1 MIDAV
6 RWIRFRPS
14 PLVKFISNRF
24 DRFERFAV
32 DVVLERRWGFRASV
46 FRYFLWMLSGL
57 YRLGVRWRLWW
68 YESRLGGVHAL
79 GCLVVSVGNLTV
91 GGTGKTPVVELFARE
106 LTRRGRKVAVLS
118 RGYKSQP
125 APFPQELLDRF
136 RPMDRRHPP
145 RVVSD
150 GRSLLL
156 DSEMAGDEPFML
168 ASNLQHVLVLVDKNR
183 VKSGL
188 FAIRKYGCDTL
199 LLDDGLQFL
208 KLKERLDIV
217 LVDSEAPF
225 ANRYL
230 LPRGLLREPPEQL
243 RRAHIIFITKCDG
256 RDLSELRAEMRRYNG
271 HAAFVECAHRPVHLE
286 EIFTHEVRPLSDLNG
301 MRVGTIS
308 GIARPESFE
317 EGLRKLGVEL
327 IYSRRYA
334 DHHRFSEGEIAK
346 MFERAKAR
354 GARAVITTEKD
365 SVRFPRLGK
374 RPLPVYFLR
383 VEIAIIRGHEAFNQC
398 VEQMCRYN
406 DAGVEL
412 QAPID
417 PVLEPSI

>member
-1 MIDAV
+1 MASNP
-6 RWIRFRPS
+6 FRDE
-14 PLVKFISNRF
+14 L
-24 DRFERFAV
+24 EQFAV
-32 DVVLERRWGFRASV
+32 DVILERRWGFRAGL
-46 FRYFLWMLSGL
+46 FRFFLWGLSGL
-57 YRLGVRWRLWW
+57 YRLIVRWRLWW
-68 YESRLGGVHAL
+68 FETRLGSVHAL

-125 APFPQELLDRF
+125 PPFPQQLLDRF
-136 RPMDRRHPP
+136 RPRDLRHPP

-156 DSEMAGDEPFML
+156 DSELAGDEPFML
-168 ASNLQHVLVLVDKNR
+168 ASNLKDVQILVDKDR

-188 FAIRKYGCDTL
+188 HAIRKFGCDTL
-199 LLDDGLQFL
+199 LLDDGLQYL
-208 KLKERLDIV
+208 YLKERLDIV
-217 LVDSEAPF
+217 LVDRESPF

-243 RRAHIIFITKCDG
+243 RRADIIFITKCDG
-256 RDLSELRAEMRRYNG
+256 RDLSELRAELRRYNH
-271 HAAFVECAHRPVHLE
+271 HAEFVECAHKPLHLE
-286 EIFTHEVRPLSDLNG
+286 EIFTHEVQPLSYLKDLRIG
-301 MRVGTIS
+301 MIS

-317 EGLRKLGVEL
+317 QGLRNLGAEL
-327 IYSRRYA
+327 IYSRRFA

-346 MFERAKAR
+346 MFERSKAR

-374 RPLPVYFLR
+374 RLLPVYFLR
-383 VEIAIIRGHEAFNQC
+383 VEIEIIRGHDAFQRC
-398 VEQMCRYN
+398 LEGMCRYN
-406 DAGVEL
+406 EVPLDET
-412 QAPID
+412 PIE
-417 PVLEPSI
+417 PVLTPI

>member
-1 MIDAV
+1 MA
-6 RWIRFRPS
+6 
-14 PLVKFISNRF
+14 SNRF
-24 DRFERFAV
+24 DRLEQFAV
-32 DVVLERRWGFRASV
+32 DVILERRWGFRAGL
-46 FRYFLWMLSGL
+46 FRFFLWVLSGL

-68 YESRLGGVHAL
+68 FESRLGSVHAL

-125 APFPQELLDRF
+125 VPFMQGLADRF
-136 RPMDRRHPP
+136 RALEHRHPP
-145 RVVSD
+145 RIVSD

-168 ASNLQHVLVLVDKNR
+168 ASNLKDVMVLVDKDR

-188 FAIRKYGCDTL
+188 YAIRKFGCDTL

-208 KLKERLDIV
+208 RLKERIDVV
-217 LVDSEAPF
+217 LVDRESPF
-225 ANRYL
+225 ANRHL

-243 RRAHIIFITKCDG
+243 RRADIIFITKCDG
-256 RDLSELRAEMRRYNG
+256 RDLSELREELRRYNK
-271 HAAFVECAHRPVHLE
+271 HAEFVECAHKPLHLE
-286 EIFTHEVRPLSDLNG
+286 EIFTHEVSPLSFLKDL
-301 MRVGTIS
+301 RVGTLS

-317 EGLRKLGVEL
+317 DGLRKLGVEL
-327 IYSRRYA
+327 IYSRRFA
-334 DHHRFSEGEIAK
+334 DHHRFSESEIAK
-346 MFERAKAR
+346 LFERSKAR

-383 VEIAIIRGHEAFNQC
+383 VEIEIIRGHDAFRRC
-398 VEQMCRYN
+398 LERMCQYDDIPMQVR
-406 DAGVEL
+406 
-412 QAPID
+412 P
-417 PVLEPSI
+417 PEPALVTP

>member
-1 MIDAV
+1 MP
-6 RWIRFRPS
+6 RS
-14 PLVKFISNRF
+14 SSRF
-24 DRFERFAV
+24 DRLEQFAV
-32 DVVLERRWGFRASV
+32 DVILERRWGFRAGV
-46 FRYFLWMLSGL
+46 FRLFLWFLSAL
-57 YRLGVRWRLWW
+57 YRVGVRWRLWW
-68 YESRLGGVHAL
+68 FETRLGSVHAL

-125 APFPQELLDRF
+125 VPFAQKTLDRF
-136 RPMDRRHPP
+136 RPMERRSPP

-156 DSEMAGDEPFML
+156 DSDMAGDEPFML
-168 ASNLQHVLVLVDKNR
+168 ASNLKDVLVLVDKDR

-188 FAIRKYGCDTL
+188 HAIRKYDCDTL

-208 KLKERLDIV
+208 RLKERIDVV
-217 LVDSEAPF
+217 LIDRESPF

-243 RRAHIIFITKCDG
+243 RRANIIFITKCDG
-256 RDLSELRAEMRRYNG
+256 RDLSDLRSELRQYNRHAE
-271 HAAFVECAHRPVHLE
+271 FVECSHKPLHLE
-286 EIFTHEVRPLSDLNG
+286 EIFTHEVKPLSFLKEL
-301 MRVGTIS
+301 RVASIS

-317 EGLRKLGVEL
+317 DGLRKLGVEL
-327 IYSRRYA
+327 IYSRRFA
-334 DHHRFSEGEIAK
+334 DHHRFSESEIAK
-346 MFERAKAR
+346 MFERSKAR

-383 VEIAIIRGHEAFNQC
+383 VEIDIIRGHDAFQRC
-398 VEQMCRYN
+398 LDGMCRYSE
-406 DAGVEL
+406 DPAMATSRE
-412 QAPID
+412 PILVS
-417 PVLEPSI
+417 P

>member
-1 MIDAV
+1 MP
-6 RWIRFRPS
+6 RSRTR
-14 PLVKFISNRF
+14 SNRF
-24 DRFERFAV
+24 DRLEQFAV
-32 DVVLERRWGFRASV
+32 DVILERRWGFRAWA
-46 FRYFLWMLSGL
+46 FRQFLWLLSGI
-57 YRLGVRWRLWW
+57 YRLAVKWRLWW
-68 YESRLGGVHAL
+68 FETRLGSVYSL

-106 LTRRGRKVAVLS
+106 LTKRGRKVAVLS

-125 APFPQELLDRF
+125 PPIPQRILDLF
-136 RPMDRRHPP
+136 RPLEQRRPP

-168 ASNLQHVLVLVDKNR
+168 ASNLKDVLVLVDKDR

-188 FAIRKYGCDTL
+188 HAIRKFDCDTL

-208 KLKERLDIV
+208 RLKERLDIV
-217 LVDSEAPF
+217 LVDSESPF
-225 ANRYL
+225 ANRHL

-243 RRAHIIFITKCDG
+243 CRANIIFITKCDG
-256 RDLSELRAEMRRYNG
+256 RDLSDLRTELRRYNN
-271 HAAFVECAHRPVHLE
+271 HAEFVECAHKPLHLE
-286 EIFTHEVRPLSDLNG
+286 EIFTHEIVPLSFLQDLRIG
-301 MRVGTIS
+301 MIS
-308 GIARPESFE
+308 GIAKPESFE
-317 EGLRKLGVEL
+317 EGLRKLGAEL

-346 MFERAKAR
+346 MFERSKAR

-374 RPLPVYFLR
+374 RLLPVYFLR
-383 VEIAIIRGHEAFNQC
+383 VEIEIIRGHDAFQRC
-398 VEQMCRYN
+398 LEGMCRYN
-406 DAGVEL
+406 EVPLDET
-412 QAPID
+412 PIE
-417 PVLEPSI
+417 PVLTPI

>member
-1 MIDAV
+1 M
-6 RWIRFRPS
+6 
-14 PLVKFISNRF
+14 SNRF
-24 DRFERFAV
+24 DRLEQFAV
-32 DVVLERRWGFRASV
+32 DVILERRWGFRAGV
-46 FRYFLWMLSGL
+46 FRFFLWMLSGL

-68 YESRLGGVHAL
+68 YDTRLGSVHAL
-79 GCLVVSVGNLTV
+79 GCLVISVGNLTV

-118 RGYKSQP
+118 RGYKSLP
-125 APFPQELLDRF
+125 APFPQELLDKF
-136 RPMDRRHPP
+136 RPLELRHPP

-156 DSEMAGDEPFML
+156 DSEKAGDEPFML
-168 ASNLQHVLVLVDKNR
+168 ASNLKDVLVLVDKDR

-188 FAIRKYGCDTL
+188 HAIRRFGCDTL

-208 KLKERLDIV
+208 RLKERLDIV
-217 LVDSEAPF
+217 LIDCEAPF
-225 ANRYL
+225 ANRHL

-243 RRAHIIFITKCDG
+243 CRASIIFITKCDG
-256 RDLSELRAEMRRYNG
+256 RDLTELHKELRRYNR
-271 HAAFVECAHRPVHLE
+271 HAEIVECAHKPLHLE
-286 EIFTHEVRPLSDLNG
+286 ELFTQEIKPLSYLKEL
-301 MRVGTIS
+301 RIGTIS

-334 DHHRFSEGEIAK
+334 DHHRFSESEVAK
-346 MFERAKAR
+346 MFERSKAR

-374 RPLPVYFLR
+374 RPLPIYFLR
-383 VEIAIIRGHEAFNQC
+383 VEIEIIRGHAAFNRC
-398 VEQMCRYN
+398 LDQMCRYN
-406 DAGVEL
+406 EA
-412 QAPID
+412 ASPAKS
-417 PVLEPSI
+417 LEPILVPS

>member
-1 MIDAV
+1 M
-6 RWIRFRPS
+6 
-14 PLVKFISNRF
+14 SNRL
-24 DRFERFAV
+24 DQLEQFAV
-32 DVVLERRWGFRASV
+32 DVILERRWGFRAGL
-46 FRYFLWMLSGL
+46 FRFFLWILSGF
-57 YRLGVRWRLWW
+57 YRVGVKWRLWW
-68 YESRLGGVHAL
+68 FETRLGSVHAL

-106 LTRRGRKVAVLS
+106 LTHRGRKVAVLS

-125 APFPQELLDRF
+125 VPFLQQWMDRF
-136 RPMDRRHPP
+136 RPMEHRHPP

-156 DSEMAGDEPFML
+156 DSEKAGDEPFML
-168 ASNLQHVLVLVDKNR
+168 ASNLKGVQVLVDKDR

-188 FAIRKYGCDTL
+188 HAIRKFGCDTL

-208 KLKERLDIV
+208 RLKERIDVV
-217 LVDSEAPF
+217 LIDRETPF
-225 ANRYL
+225 ANRLL

-243 RRAHIIFITKCDG
+243 RRANIIFITKCDG
-256 RDLSELRAEMRRYNG
+256 SDLTELREELRRYNR
-271 HAAFVECAHRPVHLE
+271 HAEIVECAHKPLQLE
-286 EIFTHEVRPLSDLNG
+286 EIFTQEVKPLSFLKDLRIG
-301 MRVGTIS
+301 SIS

-317 EGLRKLGVEL
+317 EGLKKLGVEL

-334 DHHRFSEGEIAK
+334 DHHRFDESEIAR
-346 MFERAKAR
+346 MFERSKAR

-383 VEIAIIRGHEAFNQC
+383 VEIEIIRGHEAFYRC
-398 VEQMCRYN
+398 LDQMCRYGQEERIG
-406 DAGVEL
+406 ALPEIV
-412 QAPID
+412 
-417 PVLEPSI
+417 PVH

>member
-1 MIDAV
+1 MSFWSGAGV
-6 RWIRFRPS
+6 FAPGSFR
-14 PLVKFISNRF
+14 L
-24 DRFERFAV
+24 
-32 DVVLERRWGFRASV
+32 
-46 FRYFLWMLSGL
+46 FLWFLSGF

-68 YESRLGGVHAL
+68 FETRLGSVHAL

-125 APFPQELLDRF
+125 PPFPQQLLDRF
-136 RPMDRRHPP
+136 RPLDQRHPP

-168 ASNLQHVLVLVDKNR
+168 ASNLKDVLVLVDKDR

-188 FAIRKYGCDTL
+188 HAIRKFGCDTL

-208 KLKERLDIV
+208 RLKERLDIV
-217 LVDSEAPF
+217 LVDSESPF
-225 ANRYL
+225 ANRHL

-243 RRAHIIFITKCDG
+243 CRANIIFITKCDG
-256 RDLSELRAEMRRYNG
+256 RDLSELRAELRRYNR
-271 HAAFVECAHRPVHLE
+271 HAEFVECAHKPLHLE
-286 EIFTHEVRPLSDLNG
+286 EIFTHEVRAALLPEGPAHRDDLG
-301 MRVGTIS
+301 HR
-308 GIARPESFE
+308 AA
-317 EGLRKLGVEL
+317 RKLRGGPAQTRRRADL
-327 IYSRRYA
+327 FARRYA

-346 MFERAKAR
+346 MFERSKAR

-383 VEIAIIRGHEAFNQC
+383 VEIEIIRGHDAFNRC
-398 VEQMCRYN
+398 LERMCRTT
-406 DAGVEL
+406 
-412 QAPID
+412 APA
-417 PVLEPSI
+417 PEPAPALVPTG

>member
-1 MIDAV
+1 MA
-6 RWIRFRPS
+6 
-14 PLVKFISNRF
+14 SNRF
-24 DRFERFAV
+24 DRLEQFAV
-32 DVVLERRWGFRASV
+32 DVILERRWGFRAGV
-46 FRYFLWMLSGL
+46 FRLFLWMLSGL

-68 YESRLGGVHAL
+68 FESRLGSVHAL

-125 APFPQELLDRF
+125 VPFAQRFGDRF
-136 RPMDRRHPP
+136 RALEDRHPP

-168 ASNLQHVLVLVDKNR
+168 ASNLKDVLVLVDKDR

-188 FAIRKYGCDTL
+188 HAIRKFDCDTL
-199 LLDDGLQFL
+199 LLDDGLQYL
-208 KLKERLDIV
+208 RLKERIDIV
-217 LVDSEAPF
+217 LVDRESPF
-225 ANRYL
+225 ANRHL

-243 RRAHIIFITKCDG
+243 RRADIIFITKCDG
-256 RDLSELRAEMRRYNG
+256 RDLTELREELRRYNK
-271 HAAFVECAHRPVHLE
+271 HAEFVECAHKPLHLE
-286 EIFTHEVRPLSDLNG
+286 EVFTHDVIPLSFLKDL
-301 MRVGTIS
+301 RIGTIS

-317 EGLRKLGVEL
+317 DGLRKLGVEL

-334 DHHRFSEGEIAK
+334 DHHRFSESEIAK
-346 MFERAKAR
+346 MFERSKAR

-383 VEIAIIRGHEAFNQC
+383 VEIDIIHGHDAFQRC
-398 VEQMCRYN
+398 LERMCKYN
-406 DAGVEL
+406 EI
-412 QAPID
+412 PM
-417 PVLEPSI
+417 PVARPEPALSLT

>member
-1 MIDAV
+1 MAA
-6 RWIRFRPS
+6 
-14 PLVKFISNRF
+14 NRF
-24 DRFERFAV
+24 DRLEQFAV
-32 DVVLERRWGFRASV
+32 DVILERRWGFRAGL
-46 FRYFLWMLSGL
+46 FRLFLWILSGL

-68 YESRLGGVHAL
+68 FESRLGSVHAL

-106 LTRRGRKVAVLS
+106 LTKRGRKVAVLS

-125 APFPQELLDRF
+125 VPFLQSLADRF
-136 RPMDRRHPP
+136 RALEHRHPP
-145 RVVSD
+145 RIVSD

-168 ASNLQHVLVLVDKNR
+168 ASNLKDVMVLVDKDR

-188 FAIRKYGCDTL
+188 HAIRKFGCDTL

-208 KLKERLDIV
+208 RLKERIDIV
-217 LVDSEAPF
+217 LVDRESPF

-243 RRAHIIFITKCDG
+243 RRADIIFITKCDG
-256 RDLSELRAEMRRYNG
+256 RDLSELRAELRRYNK
-271 HAAFVECAHRPVHLE
+271 HAEFVECAHKPLHLE
-286 EIFTHEVRPLSDLNG
+286 EIFTHEVSPLSFLKDL
-301 MRVGTIS
+301 RVGTLS

-317 EGLRKLGVEL
+317 DGLRKLGVEL
-327 IYSRRYA
+327 IYSRRFA
-334 DHHRFSEGEIAK
+334 DHHRFSESEIAK
-346 MFERAKAR
+346 LFERSKAR

-383 VEIAIIRGHEAFNQC
+383 VEIEIIRGHDAFHRC
-398 VEQMCRYN
+398 LERMCKY
-406 DAGVEL
+406 DDI
-412 QAPID
+412 PM
-417 PVLEPSI
+417 PVRPPEPALVPL

>member
-1 MIDAV
+1 
-6 RWIRFRPS
+6 
-14 PLVKFISNRF
+14 
-24 DRFERFAV
+24 
-32 DVVLERRWGFRASV
+32 
-46 FRYFLWMLSGL
+46 
-57 YRLGVRWRLWW
+57 
-68 YESRLGGVHAL
+68 
-79 GCLVVSVGNLTV
+79 
-91 GGTGKTPVVELFARE
+91 VELFARE

-125 APFPQELLDRF
+125 APLSQRVFDRF
-136 RPMDRRHPP
+136 RPLDQRRPP

-168 ASNLQHVLVLVDKNR
+168 ASNLKDVLVLVDKDR

-188 FAIRKYGCDTL
+188 HAIRKFGCDTL

-208 KLKERLDIV
+208 RLKERLDIV
-217 LVDSEAPF
+217 LVDSESPF

-243 RRAHIIFITKCDG
+243 CRASIIFITKCDG
-256 RDLSELRAEMRRYNG
+256 RDLSELRAELRRYNN
-271 HAAFVECAHRPVHLE
+271 HAEFVECAHKPLHLE
-286 EIFTHEVRPLSDLNG
+286 EIFTHEVVPLSFLKDL
-301 MRVGTIS
+301 RVGMIS
-308 GIARPESFE
+308 GIAKPESFE

-327 IYSRRYA
+327 IYSRRFA

-346 MFERAKAR
+346 MFERSKAR

-383 VEIAIIRGHEAFNQC
+383 VEIEIIRGHDAFHRC
-398 VEQMCRYN
+398 LERMCRYN
-406 DAGVEL
+406 EPPLPALTPET
-412 QAPID
+412 
-417 PVLEPSI
+417 VLTPA

>member
-1 MIDAV
+1 MPGA
-6 RWIRFRPS
+6 
-14 PLVKFISNRF
+14 SNRF
-24 DRFERFAV
+24 DRLEQFAV
-32 DVVLERRWGFRASV
+32 DVILERRWGFRAWV
-46 FRYFLWMLSGL
+46 FRLFLWFLSGI
-57 YRLGVRWRLWW
+57 YRLAVRWRLWW
-68 YESRLGGVHAL
+68 FETRLGSVHAL

-125 APFPQELLDRF
+125 PPLQQQLLDRF
-136 RPMDRRHPP
+136 RPLEHRHPP

-168 ASNLQHVLVLVDKNR
+168 ASNLKDVLVLVDKDR

-188 FAIRKYGCDTL
+188 HAIRKFNCDTL

-208 KLKERLDIV
+208 RLKERIDIV
-217 LVDSEAPF
+217 LVDSESPF

-256 RDLSELRAEMRRYNG
+256 RDLSELRDELRRYNN
-271 HAAFVECAHRPVHLE
+271 HAEFVECAHKPLHLE
-286 EIFTHEVRPLSDLNG
+286 EIFTHEVVPLSFLKDLRIG
-301 MRVGTIS
+301 MIS

-317 EGLRKLGVEL
+317 DGLRKLGVEL
-327 IYSRRYA
+327 IYSRRFA
-334 DHHRFSEGEIAK
+334 DHHRFSEGEVAR
-346 MFERAKAR
+346 MFERSKAR

-383 VEIAIIRGHEAFNQC
+383 VEIEIIRGHDAFNRC
-398 VEQMCRYN
+398 LERMCRYP
-406 DAGVEL
+406 E
-412 QAPID
+412 QAAF
-417 PVLEPSI
+417 PVLPEPVFVPS

>member
-1 MIDAV
+1 M
-6 RWIRFRPS
+6 P
-14 PLVKFISNRF
+14 KTSNRF
-24 DRFERFAV
+24 DRLEQFAV
-32 DVVLERRWGFRASV
+32 DVILERRWGFRAWA
-46 FRYFLWMLSGL
+46 FRQFLWLLSGI
-57 YRLGVRWRLWW
+57 YRLVVKWRLWW
-68 YESRLGGVHAL
+68 FETRLGSVHSL

-106 LTRRGRKVAVLS
+106 LTKRGRKVAVLS
-118 RGYKSQP
+118 RGYKS
-125 APFPQELLDRF
+125 APIPVPQRLMDKF
-136 RPMDRRHPP
+136 RPLELRHPP

-168 ASNLQHVLVLVDKNR
+168 ASNLKDVLVLVDKDR

-188 FAIRKYGCDTL
+188 HAIRKFGCDTL

-208 KLKERLDIV
+208 RLKERLDIV
-217 LVDSEAPF
+217 LVDSESPF
-225 ANRYL
+225 ANRHL

-256 RDLSELRAEMRRYNG
+256 RDLTELRAELRRYNK
-271 HAAFVECAHRPVHLE
+271 HAEFVECAHKPLHLE
-286 EIFTHEVRPLSDLNG
+286 EIFTHEVVPLSFLKDL
-301 MRVGTIS
+301 RIGTLS
-308 GIARPESFE
+308 GIAKPESFE

-346 MFERAKAR
+346 MFERSKAR

-383 VEIAIIRGHEAFNQC
+383 VEIEIIRGHDAFNRC
-398 VEQMCRYN
+398 VDRMCRY
-406 DAGVEL
+406 DQPEAVENS
-412 QAPID
+412 D
-417 PVLEPSI
+417 KPVLAPA

>member
-1 MIDAV
+1 MA
-6 RWIRFRPS
+6 
-14 PLVKFISNRF
+14 SNRF
-24 DRFERFAV
+24 DRLEQFAV
-32 DVVLERRWGFRASV
+32 EVIMERRWGFRAGL
-46 FRYFLWMLSGL
+46 FRYFLWVLSGL

-68 YESRLGGVHAL
+68 FESRLGSVHAL

-125 APFPQELLDRF
+125 VPFSQSFSDRF
-136 RPMDRRHPP
+136 RAIEHRHPP

-168 ASNLQHVLVLVDKNR
+168 ASNLKDVLVLVDKDR

-188 FAIRKYGCDTL
+188 HAIRKFDCDTL
-199 LLDDGLQFL
+199 LLDDGMQFL
-208 KLKERLDIV
+208 RLKERIDVV
-217 LVDSEAPF
+217 LVDRESPF
-225 ANRYL
+225 ANRHL

-243 RRAHIIFITKCDG
+243 RRADIIFITKCDG
-256 RDLSELRAEMRRYNG
+256 RDLSELRAELRRYNK
-271 HAAFVECAHRPVHLE
+271 HAEFVECSHKPLHLE
-286 EIFTHEVRPLSDLNG
+286 EVFTHEVSPLSYLKEL
-301 MRVGTIS
+301 RVGSIS

-317 EGLRKLGVEL
+317 DGLKKLGVEL

-346 MFERAKAR
+346 MFERSKAR

-383 VEIAIIRGHEAFNQC
+383 VEIDIIRGHDAFSRC
-398 VEQMCRYN
+398 LERMCRY
-406 DAGVEL
+406 DEIPMRVTPPEPALV
-412 QAPID
+412 PI
-417 PVLEPSI
+417 

>member
-1 MIDAV
+1 MP
-6 RWIRFRPS
+6 RS
-14 PLVKFISNRF
+14 TSNRF
-24 DRFERFAV
+24 DRLEQFAV
-32 DVVLERRWGFRASV
+32 DVILERRWGFRAGL
-46 FRYFLWMLSGL
+46 FRLFLWFLSGL

-68 YESRLGGVHAL
+68 FETRLGSVHAL
-79 GCLVVSVGNLTV
+79 GCLVISVGNLTV

-125 APFPQELLDRF
+125 PPFPQQLLDRF
-136 RPMDRRHPP
+136 RPLDQRHPP

-168 ASNLQHVLVLVDKNR
+168 ASNLKDVLVLVDKDR

-188 FAIRKYGCDTL
+188 HAIRKFGCDTL

-208 KLKERLDIV
+208 RLKERLDIV
-217 LVDSEAPF
+217 LVDSESPF

-256 RDLSELRAEMRRYNG
+256 RDLSELRAELRRYNQ
-271 HAAFVECAHRPVHLE
+271 HADFVECSHKPLHLE
-286 EIFTHEVRPLSDLNG
+286 EIFTHEVVPLSFLKDLRIG
-301 MRVGTIS
+301 MIS
-308 GIARPESFE
+308 GIAKPESFE

-327 IYSRRYA
+327 IYSRRFA
-334 DHHRFSEGEIAK
+334 DHHRFSENEIAR
-346 MFERAKAR
+346 MFERSKAR

-374 RPLPVYFLR
+374 RPLPLYFLR
-383 VEIAIIRGHEAFNQC
+383 VEIEIIRGHDAFQRC
-398 VEQMCRYN
+398 LEQMCRYHGP
-406 DAGVEL
+406 AESMPEKISSSPAY
-412 QAPID
+412 QPA
-417 PVLEPSI
+417 

>member
-1 MIDAV
+1 MPKA
-6 RWIRFRPS
+6 
-14 PLVKFISNRF
+14 SNRF
-24 DRFERFAV
+24 LDGLEQFAV
-32 DVVLERRWGFRASV
+32 DVIMERRRGFRAGL
-46 FRYFLWMLSGL
+46 FLLFLWILSGL

-68 YESRLGGVHAL
+68 FETRLGSVHAL

-125 APFPQELLDRF
+125 PPFPQQLIDRF
-136 RPMDRRHPP
+136 RPLELRRPP

-168 ASNLQHVLVLVDKNR
+168 ASNLKDVLVLVDKDR

-188 FAIRKYGCDTL
+188 HAIRKYGCDTL
-199 LLDDGLQFL
+199 VLDDGLQFL
-208 KLKERLDIV
+208 HLKERLDIV
-217 LVDSEAPF
+217 LVDSESPF
-225 ANRYL
+225 ANRHL

-243 RRAHIIFITKCDG
+243 RRANIIFITKCDG
-256 RDLSELRAEMRRYNG
+256 RDLSELRAELRRYNS
-271 HAAFVECAHRPVHLE
+271 HAEFVECAHKPLHLE
-286 EIFTHEVRPLSDLNG
+286 EIFTHEVVPLSFLRDL
-301 MRVGTIS
+301 RVGMIC

-317 EGLRKLGVEL
+317 DGLRKLGVEL
-327 IYSRRYA
+327 IYSRRFA
-334 DHHRFSEGEIAK
+334 DHHRFSESEIAR
-346 MFERAKAR
+346 MFERSKAR

-383 VEIAIIRGHEAFNQC
+383 VEIQIIRGHDAFHRC
-398 VEQMCRYN
+398 LEQMCRYDRAT
-406 DAGVEL
+406 DAPAL
-412 QAPID
+412 A
-417 PVLEPSI
+417 EPLPAAT